1 MAADALNRASL
12 EEAERHH
19 ARATLR
25 LTSVPAD
32 RREHLQTRLT
42 VLRLW
47 LGRLRGDLPA
57 VVEEAQRLL
66 VPAERAYAARLGP
79 GDDLRALALIN
90 LGIAEVWSL
99 RLDDADRHL
108 EQGVA
113 LAHRINRPFLEI
125 TGLAH
130 RAITASY
137 RSFAQAVEPSRQA
150 IELARQHGWS
160 EEPITAV
167 ARVAFAIVMLWQG
180 RFQEA
185 APWLEHAEAGRR
197 ADLEP
202 ATGLLLHYARG
213 LLELAGGR
221 DEDALAAFGAG
232 ERQAEKL
239 LLPHALARRTRT
251 FLLHTL
257 VRLGET
263 GRVEAAV
270 AKMDEHQRGTE
281 EVRTVLAALRLAQDD
296 PQAATETLAP
306 ALDDSAPVTNPRGW
320 LIQVFLLEAIAR
332 DALGDTGATGRALER
347 ALDLAEPD
355 GVLLPFLL
363 YRAPGLLERHGRHG
377 TAHAALVSEILA
389 MLAGTS
395 RLASP
400 PAEPGQLREPLSDS

>member
-1 MAADALNRASL
+1 M
-12 EEAERHH
+12 
-19 ARATLR
+19 
-25 LTSVPAD
+25 
-32 RREHLQTRLT
+32 
-42 VLRLW
+42 
-47 LGRLRGDLPA
+47 
-57 VVEEAQRLL
+57 
-66 VPAERAYAARLGP
+66 
-79 GDDLRALALIN
+79 
-90 LGIAEVWSL
+90 
-99 RLDDADRHL
+99 
-108 EQGVA
+108 
-113 LAHRINRPFLEI
+113 
-125 TGLAH
+125 
-130 RAITASY
+130 
-137 RSFAQAVEPSRQA
+137 QA

-167 ARVAFAIVMLWQG
+167 ARVAFAVVMLWQG
-180 RFQEA
+180 RLAEA
-185 APWLEHAEAGRR
+185 EPWLEHAEARRR

-270 AKMDEHQRGTE
+270 AEMDEHQRGTE
-281 EVRTVLAALRLAQDD
+281 EIRTVLAALRLAQDD
-296 PQAATETLAP
+296 PRAATEELAP

-332 DALGDTGATGRALER
+332 DALGDTGAAGRALER

-363 YRAPGLLERHGRHG
+363 YRAPGLLKRHGPHG
-377 TAHAALVSEILA
+377 PAHAALVSEILA

-395 RLASP
+395 SPASP
-400 PAEPGQLREPLSDS
+400 PAEPGQLREPLSDSETRVLRYLPTNLSAPEIAGQLSLSVNTVRTHMRHVYAKLGAHSRAEAVERARTLGLLAPSSRRLLLPGLGGGGHRLPFAPGRQPGLIVRGRDAQRRLA